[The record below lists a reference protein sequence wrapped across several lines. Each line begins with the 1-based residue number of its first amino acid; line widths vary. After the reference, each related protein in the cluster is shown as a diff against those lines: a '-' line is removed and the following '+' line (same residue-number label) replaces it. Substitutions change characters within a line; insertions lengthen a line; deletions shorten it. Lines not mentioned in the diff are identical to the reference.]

1 MAAKLKQFQAFRN
14 ISLTTLNTIHAL
26 SQQARGTWFQ
36 QVESCKETFDLN
48 QVEIVSLLADK
59 PDNLQQEIDVGV
71 DFLAKY
77 VEIKTVYLEL
87 FPISRVPNSSNPLRQ
102 SVDEEQKHFVDRLQ
116 KIALP
121 KFDGNIRNWPHFRDL
136 FVKLVDEKPY
146 ADVEKFHLLA
156 GSLSGEPLNL
166 VKSIPISDD
175 LKLNYKIAFQALL
188 DRYNNNRLLATLY
201 WNEIQNIPVIPVE
214 SASSLRKLLNT
225 VRENCE
231 ALKLLNLADTWDF
244 VLFNVIIHKLDSATR
259 KEIEI
264 RLDKKKI
271 PTFSGIEPLLSE
283 HCLSLEALQAPLL
296 LNVTESNSKN
306 PRSFESVGK
315 PQKLSLSSSGT
326 FTKSPSK
333 TSLVA
338 TSSSQSRSKPPLKCL
353 LCSRNH
359 SLISCPAFNEKQ
371 PQDRYEIA
379 KRNRICLNCLASGH
393 VVASCLSSRNC
404 RTCDAR
410 HHTLLHF
417 SNRPSS
423 PVVSPSTSESNGSN
437 QLTSCTSRCSA
448 TFMASNSDRP
458 PVLLGTIVLEIR
470 DRFGSY
476 HIVRALL
483 DPGSQASYLGSSL
496 ANKLR
501 LSKLTNAVPICGLGQ
516 VATKSSSIVTGEIRP
531 SDRTDPT
538 FKVDFFVLDKICGNL
553 PNDNVSSDIPMPDRV
568 RLADY
573 EWHRSRSVQMLLG
586 ADIYPQI
593 ASPGLDRRCR
603 NLEHPFLLG
612 TIFGHVVLGS
622 VNGAV
627 TSLFSSLSSPS
638 SVHSPLSSLD
648 KVVEQFWNV
657 EEVPPAPAAITPEDD
672 RAESIF
678 RNSLYREPSGRFG
691 VALPFKVSKPAFEN
705 SLEVVNRR
713 FRSLEN
719 RFVGQPLL
727 KLDSSHLTPL
737 VSQFVEQLVNR
748 FALGCFELRKWASN
762 RVEVLDSIPLDHR
775 QPQALSFD
783 SESSDT
789 AKILGLQWRS
799 ASDSF
804 AFVVNPRDVSCTKR
818 TLLSELARIYDPL
831 GFLAPISF
839 VAKCLIQQIWLL
851 GLGWDAEPPS
861 CIVSQWNQFKVELP
875 QLSSLRI
882 PRELTPGGDFGSDS
896 YLCTLHG
903 FCDASERGYAAVV
916 YLSFSFS
923 DRKSCTCLVIAKSKV
938 APLKQLSIP
947 RLELCAAALLA
958 KLVKFVLD
966 TFRDIV
972 VIDKIFAW
980 TDSTIV
986 LSWIR
991 SLPRQWKV
999 FVSNR
1004 IAYIHERIPPGCW
1017 RHVPSQ
1023 KNSADSASRG
1033 LLPSQLLSHPLWWS
1047 GPDFL
1052 TLSPNFWPPEPININ
1067 MADCNRC
1074 FRVNPTTYCPPSA
1087 HLPSLRVSHL
1097 KAFSVVGCD
1106 FAGPFTIT
1114 AARFRGAKTLKSYL
1128 CIFVCFATKAVHLEV
1143 VSSLSTDA
1151 FIGSVRRFIAR
1162 RGRCV
1167 QIFSDCGTNF
1177 VGANREFNRLMK
1189 KSVESQAIAWSFNPP
1204 SAPHFGG
1211 LWESGVKSVKRHLV
1225 RVVGNQILT
1234 LEEFNTVVI
1243 EIEAILNSRPLC
1255 PISTDPNDLASLT
1268 PGHFLTLEPLSSP
1281 PDPDLSHLKSS
1292 RLARWQMV
1300 QHMQQSFWARWK
1312 AEYLHTLYQKSH
1324 WATDK
1329 NLVPAD
1335 IGTLVLIKD
1344 ETTPP
1349 LKCRLGRI
1357 DNLFPGSDG
1366 VVTVASVRTIRGV
1379 LKRPLVKLCALPLQ

>member
-26 SQQARGTWFQ
+26 SQQARGDLSIKNLFNTWFQ

-175 LKLNYKIAFQALL
+175 NYKIAFQALL
-188 DRYNNNRLLATLY
+188 DRYNNDRLLATLY

-244 VLFNVIIHKLDSATR
+244 VLFIVIIHKLDSATR

-271 PTFSGIEPLLSE
+271 PTFSDIEPLLSE

-296 LNVTESNSKN
+296 LNVTASNNKN

-326 FTKSPSK
+326 FTKSSSK

-353 LCSRNH
+353 LCSRIH

-379 KRNRICLNCLASGH
+379 KRNRICLNCLGSGH
-393 VVASCLSSRNC
+393 VVASCPSSRNC

-423 PVVSPSTSESNGSN
+423 PVVLPSTSESNGSN

-458 PVLLGTIVLEIR
+458 PVLLGTIVLKIR

-483 DPGSQASYLGSSL
+483 DPGSQASYLCSSL

-501 LSKLTNAVPICGLGQ
+501 LPKLTNAVPICGLGQ

-553 PNDNVSSDIPMPDRV
+553 PNDNVSSNVPMPDRV

-603 NLEHPFLLG
+603 HLEHPFLLG
-612 TIFGHVVLGS
+612 TIFGHVVLGP
-622 VNGAV
+622 VNGARPQQTV
-627 TSLFSSLSSPS
+627 TSLFSSLSSAS

-648 KVVEQFWNV
+648 KVVEEFWNV

-678 RNSLYREPSGRFG
+678 RNSFDDRLKLLYMDTDSLVCEMLCDDAYDLIRANISRFDTSDYSENNIYNIPRCNGEVLGMMKDELGGRIITDW
-691 VALPFKVSKPAFEN
+691 VALASKMYSFK
-705 SLEVVNRR
+705 
-713 FRSLEN
+713 
-719 RFVGQPLL
+719 
-727 KLDSSHLTPL
+727 
-737 VSQFVEQLVNR
+737 
-748 FALGCFELRKWASN
+748 
-762 RVEVLDSIPLDHR
+762 
-775 QPQALSFD
+775 
-783 SESSDT
+783 
-789 AKILGLQWRS
+789 
-799 ASDSF
+799 
-804 AFVVNPRDVSCTKR
+804 
-818 TLLSELARIYDPL
+818 
-831 GFLAPISF
+831 
-839 VAKCLIQQIWLL
+839 
-851 GLGWDAEPPS
+851 
-861 CIVSQWNQFKVELP
+861 
-875 QLSSLRI
+875 
-882 PRELTPGGDFGSDS
+882 
-896 YLCTLHG
+896 
-903 FCDASERGYAAVV
+903 
-916 YLSFSFS
+916 
-923 DRKSCTCLVIAKSKV
+923 
-938 APLKQLSIP
+938 
-947 RLELCAAALLA
+947 
-958 KLVKFVLD
+958 
-966 TFRDIV
+966 
-972 VIDKIFAW
+972 
-980 TDSTIV
+980 
-986 LSWIR
+986 
-991 SLPRQWKV
+991 
-999 FVSNR
+999 
-1004 IAYIHERIPPGCW
+1004 
-1017 RHVPSQ
+1017 
-1023 KNSADSASRG
+1023 
-1033 LLPSQLLSHPLWWS
+1033 
-1047 GPDFL
+1047 
-1052 TLSPNFWPPEPININ
+1052 
-1067 MADCNRC
+1067 
-1074 FRVNPTTYCPPSA
+1074 
-1087 HLPSLRVSHL
+1087 
-1097 KAFSVVGCD
+1097 
-1106 FAGPFTIT
+1106 
-1114 AARFRGAKTLKSYL
+1114 
-1128 CIFVCFATKAVHLEV
+1128 
-1143 VSSLSTDA
+1143 
-1151 FIGSVRRFIAR
+1151 
-1162 RGRCV
+1162 
-1167 QIFSDCGTNF
+1167 
-1177 VGANREFNRLMK
+1177 
-1189 KSVESQAIAWSFNPP
+1189 
-1204 SAPHFGG
+1204 
-1211 LWESGVKSVKRHLV
+1211 
-1225 RVVGNQILT
+1225 
-1234 LEEFNTVVI
+1234 
-1243 EIEAILNSRPLC
+1243 
-1255 PISTDPNDLASLT
+1255 
-1268 PGHFLTLEPLSSP
+1268 
-1281 PDPDLSHLKSS
+1281 
-1292 RLARWQMV
+1292 
-1300 QHMQQSFWARWK
+1300 
-1312 AEYLHTLYQKSH
+1312 
-1324 WATDK
+1324 
-1329 NLVPAD
+1329 
-1335 IGTLVLIKD
+1335 IKD
-1344 ETTPP
+1344 CDKDVMK
-1349 LKCRLGRI
+1349 LK
-1357 DNLFPGSDG
+1357 G
-1366 VVTVASVRTIRGV
+1366 VRDYI
-1379 LKRPLVKLCALPLQ
+1379 VKK